1 MSLEL
6 TDQKSYPKVTMVIK
20 QNHKNDNRG
29 STWKSE
35 NIRRENF
42 PYDKRPIC
50 GACRLGPDL
59 L

>member
-35 NIRRENF
+35 NIRRESF

-50 GACRLGPDL
+50 GAGRI
-59 L
+59 